1 VPSSVVNIDRAHF
14 AARGLKA
21 RHIFGAPAT
30 GLDLEGIDRAAYAG
44 YHRKVGG
51 PHSLGRGEDSLRT
64 RVLLSLAIFL
74 GLWASPVL
82 ANDHDLTPREIY
94 ELDAPAVVMI
104 IGYSNSGQRGS
115 GGTGSIIQQ
124 DGYVLT
130 NAHVVIEEQ
139 TGKPY
144 PRLTVYLKPDHVSGE
159 LKTDLSRSAKG
170 RVVAFSQP
178 LDLALL
184 KLDGLPG
191 PFPVLELDDSDRI
204 EIGDRV
210 VAIGHPEQGG
220 LWTLTTGT
228 ISAQFENFNATKG
241 KSVFQT
247 ETGLNR
253 GNSGGPLLDTSGRM
267 VGINTAIAR
276 LSSDGLPITSI
287 SFSLKS
293 NVAKQWLRDQGV
305 SFQQIPPSDR
315 PAADKA
321 ATRSTAQPGESTTK
335 LENPSAAPPTIS
347 PTPPLAAS
355 SRPYNLDRL
364 ISERSRAEADLEE
377 MIKEMRGRFSGR

>member
-1 VPSSVVNIDRAHF
+1 
-14 AARGLKA
+14 
-21 RHIFGAPAT
+21 
-30 GLDLEGIDRAAYAG
+30 
-44 YHRKVGG
+44 
-51 PHSLGRGEDSLRT
+51 
-64 RVLLSLAIFL
+64 
-74 GLWASPVL
+74 
-82 ANDHDLTPREIY
+82 
-94 ELDAPAVVMI
+94 MI
-104 IGYSNSGQRGS
+104 IGYSNSGQRGG

-124 DGYVLT
+124 DGLVLT

-144 PRLTVYLKPDHVSGE
+144 PRLTIYLKPDRVSGDP
-159 LKTDLSRSAKG
+159 KADLSRSAKG
-170 RVVAFSQP
+170 RVMAFSQP

-228 ISAQFENFNATKG
+228 ISAEFENFNATKG

-247 ETGLNR
+247 EAGLNR
-253 GNSGGPLLDTSGRM
+253 GNSGGPLLDTDGRM
-267 VGINTAIAR
+267 IGINTAIAR

-293 NVAKQWLRDQGV
+293 NVAKRWLRDQGV
-305 SFQQIPPSDR
+305 SFQEVLASDR
-315 PAADKA
+315 PALDKSIG
-321 ATRSTAQPGESTTK
+321 RSTREQPTQT
-335 LENPSAAPPTIS
+335 ENPSAAPPIAS
-347 PTPPLAAS
+347 PSSPLAAS
-355 SRPYNLDRL
+355 ARPYNLDRL
-364 ISERSRAEADLEE
+364 ISERSRAEADLED
-377 MIKEMRGRFSGR
+377 MIKEMRGKFGGR

>member
-1 VPSSVVNIDRAHF
+1 MSLAGRAS
-14 AARGLKA
+14 RGYAVHRKELN
-21 RHIFGAPAT
+21 RRE
-30 GLDLEGIDRAAYAG
+30 EGILA
-44 YHRKVGG
+44 
-51 PHSLGRGEDSLRT
+51 
-64 RVLLSLAIFL
+64 RVLLLGLVMSL
-74 GLWASPVL
+74 GLWPDLGIAGGQ
-82 ANDHDLTPREIY
+82 DLTPREIY
-94 ELDAPAVVMI
+94 ERDSSAVVMI

-124 DGYVLT
+124 DGFVLT

-144 PRLTVYLKPDHVSGE
+144 PRLTIYLKPDRVSGDP
-159 LKTDLSRSAKG
+159 KADLSRSGKG
-170 RVVAFSQP
+170 RVVAFSQS

-253 GNSGGPLLDTSGRM
+253 GNSGGPLLDTDGRII
-267 VGINTAIAR
+267 GINTAIAR

-287 SFSLKS
+287 SFALKS
-293 NVAKQWLRDQGV
+293 NVAKRWLRDQGV
-305 SFQQIPPSDR
+305 SFSEVLASDR
-315 PAADKA
+315 PAVDISAGRSGPRPGEQTMQPETTPPASTITSPSSPIA
-321 ATRSTAQPGESTTK
+321 AT
-335 LENPSAAPPTIS
+335 
-347 PTPPLAAS
+347 
-355 SRPYNLDRL
+355 RPYNLDRL

-377 MIKEMRGRFSGR
+377 MIKEMRSKFRER

>member
-1 VPSSVVNIDRAHF
+1 M
-14 AARGLKA
+14 LQK
-21 RHIFGAPAT
+21 
-30 GLDLEGIDRAAYAG
+30 
-44 YHRKVGG
+44 
-51 PHSLGRGEDSLRT
+51 
-64 RVLLSLAIFL
+64 LLVRIVIVL
-74 GLWASPVL
+74 GLWPGSGL
-82 ANDHDLTPREIY
+82 AGDHDLTPREIY
-94 ELDAPAVVMI
+94 ERDSSAVVMI

-124 DGYVLT
+124 DGLVLT
-130 NAHVVIEEQ
+130 NAHVVIEEP

-144 PRLTVYLKPDHVSGE
+144 PRLTVYLKPDRVSGDP
-159 LKTDLSRSAKG
+159 KADLSRSGKG
-170 RVVAFSQP
+170 RVVAFSP
-178 LDLALL
+178 SLDLALL

-228 ISAQFENFNATKG
+228 ISAEFENFNATKG

-253 GNSGGPLLDTSGRM
+253 GNSGGPLLDTDGRM
-267 VGINTAIAR
+267 IGINTAIAR

-293 NVAKQWLRDQGV
+293 NVAKRWLRDQGV
-305 SFQQIPPSDR
+305 SFREVLASDR
-315 PAADKA
+315 LALDKSVG
-321 ATRSTAQPGESTTK
+321 RSTREQPMQT
-335 LENPSAAPPTIS
+335 ENPSAAPTIAS
-347 PTPPLAAS
+347 PSSPLAAS
-355 SRPYNLDRL
+355 ARPYNLDRL
-364 ISERSRAEADLEE
+364 ISERSRAEADLED
-377 MIKEMRGRFSGR
+377 MIKEMRGKFGGR

>member
-1 VPSSVVNIDRAHF
+1 MWLSIVV
-14 AARGLKA
+14 L
-21 RHIFGAPAT
+21 
-30 GLDLEGIDRAAYAG
+30 
-44 YHRKVGG
+44 
-51 PHSLGRGEDSLRT
+51 
-64 RVLLSLAIFL
+64 L
-74 GLWASPVL
+74 GLWPTLGL
-82 ANDHDLTPREIY
+82 ADGRDMTPREIY
-94 ELDAPAVVMI
+94 ELDSRAVVLI
-104 IGYSNSGQRGS
+104 IGYSNSGHRGN

-124 DGYVLT
+124 DGLVLT

-144 PRLTVYLKPDHVSGE
+144 PRLTIYLKPDHVSGDA
-159 LKTDLSRSAKG
+159 KTDLSRSAKG
-170 RVVAFSQP
+170 RVVAFSES

-184 KLDGLPG
+184 KLDGFPG

-253 GNSGGPLLDTSGRM
+253 GNSGGPLIDTYGRM

-276 LSSDGLPITSI
+276 LSSDGLPITGI

-305 SFQQIPPSDR
+305 SFAQGRTSDR
-315 PAADKA
+315 PPVDKA
-321 ATRSTAQPGESTTK
+321 STRSTPLPGEPTTQS
-335 LENPSAAPPTIS
+335 ENPSSALATVS
-347 PTPPLAAS
+347 PSPPLSAS

-377 MIKEMRGRFSGR
+377 MIKEMRGKFSGR

>member
-1 VPSSVVNIDRAHF
+1 MDRAVLLGMV
-14 AARGLKA
+14 A
-21 RHIFGAPAT
+21 
-30 GLDLEGIDRAAYAG
+30 
-44 YHRKVGG
+44 
-51 PHSLGRGEDSLRT
+51 SLGMWPS
-64 RVLLSLAIFL
+64 VSLA
-74 GLWASPVL
+74 G
-82 ANDHDLTPREIY
+82 DLTPREIY
-94 ELDAPAVVMI
+94 ERTSSAVVMV

-124 DGYVLT
+124 DGLILT
-130 NAHVVIEEQ
+130 NAHVVIEES

-144 PRLTVYLKPDHVSGE
+144 PRLTVYLKPDHVTGDP
-159 LKTDLSRSAKG
+159 KVDLSRAGKA

-178 LDLALL
+178 MDLALL

-191 PFPVLELDDSDRI
+191 PFPVLELDDSDRA

-228 ISAQFENFNATKG
+228 ISAAFDNFNATKG

-253 GNSGGPLLDTSGRM
+253 GNSGGPLLDTEGHM
-267 VGINTAIAR
+267 IGVNTAIAR
-276 LSSDGLPITSI
+276 VAPDGLPITSI

-293 NVAKQWLRDQGV
+293 NVAKRWLGEQGV
-305 SFQQIPPSDR
+305 LAQQARTPSGNTSARDTASRPTPMPSGPPPH
-315 PAADKA
+315 PAN
-321 ATRSTAQPGESTTK
+321 QP
-335 LENPSAAPPTIS
+335 AAPPS
-347 PTPPLAAS
+347 ASSLAPSQPAAQAVPP

-364 ISERSRAEADLEE
+364 VNERSRAEADLED
-377 MIKEMRGRFSGR
+377 MIKEMRGKFSGR

>member
-1 VPSSVVNIDRAHF
+1 LANQLLLRSVLV
-14 AARGLKA
+14 
-21 RHIFGAPAT
+21 
-30 GLDLEGIDRAAYAG
+30 
-44 YHRKVGG
+44 
-51 PHSLGRGEDSLRT
+51 
-64 RVLLSLAIFL
+64 L
-74 GLWASPVL
+74 GLWPGLGL
-82 ANDHDLTPREIY
+82 AADHDLTPREIY
-94 ELDAPAVVMI
+94 ELDSPAVVMI

-124 DGYVLT
+124 DGLILT

-144 PRLTVYLKPDHVSGE
+144 PRLTIYLKPERVSGDP
-159 LKTDLSRSAKG
+159 KADLSRSVKG
-170 RVVAFSQP
+170 RVVAFSQS

-184 KLDGLPG
+184 KLDGTPG

-253 GNSGGPLLDTSGRM
+253 GNSGGPLLDTYGRM

-293 NVAKQWLRDQGV
+293 NVAKRWLSDQGV
-305 SFQQIPPSDR
+305 SFQEMPASDR
-315 PAADKA
+315 SAPDKS
-321 ATRSTAQPGESTTK
+321 TSRSGPLSGEHTTQS
-335 LENPSAAPPTIS
+335 ENPSPAPS
-347 PTPPLAAS
+347 VAPLSAS
-355 SRPYNLDRL
+355 TRPYNLDRL
-364 ISERSRAEADLEE
+364 ISERSRAEADLED
-377 MIKEMRGRFSGR
+377 MIKEMRGKFNGR

>member
-1 VPSSVVNIDRAHF
+1 MERFLLLGI
-14 AARGLKA
+14 
-21 RHIFGAPAT
+21 AT
-30 GLDLEGIDRAAYAG
+30 
-44 YHRKVGG
+44 V
-51 PHSLGRGEDSLRT
+51 
-64 RVLLSLAIFL
+64 L
-74 GLWASPVL
+74 GLWPGAGL
-82 ANDHDLTPREIY
+82 AGDLTPREIY
-94 ELDAPAVVMI
+94 ERSSPAVVMI

-124 DGYVLT
+124 DGLVLT

-144 PRLTVYLKPDHVSGE
+144 PRLTIYLKPDRVTGDP
-159 LKTDLSRSAKG
+159 KVDLSRGSKA

-184 KLDGLPG
+184 KFDGMPG
-191 PFPVLELDDSDRI
+191 PFPVLGLDNSDRV

-228 ISAQFENFNATKG
+228 ISAEFENFNATKG

-253 GNSGGPLLDTSGRM
+253 GNSGGPLLDTDGRM
-267 VGINTAIAR
+267 IGVNTAIAR
-276 LSSDGLPITSI
+276 VAPDGLPITSI

-293 NVAKQWLRDQGV
+293 NVAKRWLRDQSV
-305 SFQQIPPSDR
+305 SAQEALASSDR
-315 PAADKA
+315 PALDKSAGLSSPVPGGQTTQLAKPLAD
-321 ATRSTAQPGESTTK
+321 
-335 LENPSAAPPTIS
+335 PTIAS
-347 PTPPLAAS
+347 PAS
-355 SRPYNLDRL
+355 PSSPATQAVTSPRPYNLDRL
-364 ISERSRAEADLEE
+364 VSERSRAEADLED
-377 MIKEMRGRFSGR
+377 MIKEMRGKFGGR